1 MSAAGRGN
9 VSYAFPF
16 SLSPGA
22 AHAGNWLQEFASGR
36 KGPAARPSL
45 MEGLGY
51 MEIIGITF
59 DHRYK
64 LLTVPQLFNSVVTGA
79 SRWTVAVP
87 QPLTPSMIK

>member
-1 MSAAGRGN
+1 
-9 VSYAFPF
+9 
-16 SLSPGA
+16 
-22 AHAGNWLQEFASGR
+22 
-36 KGPAARPSL
+36 
-45 MEGLGY
+45 

-64 LLTVPQLFNSVVTGA
+64 LLTVPQLFNSVLTGA